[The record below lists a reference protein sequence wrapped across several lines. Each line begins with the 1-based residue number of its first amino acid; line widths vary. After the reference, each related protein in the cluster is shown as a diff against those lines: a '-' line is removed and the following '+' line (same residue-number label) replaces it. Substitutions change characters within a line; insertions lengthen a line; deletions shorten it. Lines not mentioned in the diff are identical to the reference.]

1 MDDKDLRDAI
11 AGDQRALRVFVQEYG
26 PLLRAMIRQMV
37 VGAWLEREEDLLQEL
52 LLALF
57 ADGARVLRKWDPT
70 KGRSLKSFIW
80 LFGRHR
86 TIDWLRRQR
95 RTQREQPMEDRALT
109 QKVHDAT
116 EDEPEAPYW
125 LDPLLNAFRSEFSKE
140 DQRLVEMLFLEER
153 SVREVATTLEM
164 SEDAVYQRRHR
175 IKVRLLEMKR
185 KLSEQTGRG
194 T

>member
-1 MDDKDLRDAI
+1 MNDQDLRAAI
-11 AGDQRALRVFVQEYG
+11 AGDPRAVRAFVQEYG
-26 PLLRAMIRQMV
+26 PLLRALIRQMV

-57 ADGARVLRKWDPT
+57 SDGARVLRTWDPT

-95 RTQREQPMEDRALT
+95 RTQREQPMEDRALV
-109 QKVHDAT
+109 QKIHEAT

-125 LDPLLNAFRSEFSKE
+125 LDPLLSAFRSEFSKE

-153 SVREVATTLEM
+153 PVREVATTLEM

-185 KLSEQTGRG
+185 KLSEQTGRR